1 MAHYDLDYNV
11 AVIIIPPFR
20 CLRAACF
27 DRHMEFGSPSNVVA
41 VGRWFYSGRFM
52 ATAGILTEEP
62 NGDYPEHMRI
72 STCKI
77 PMVCTWFLF
86 SLLYIMEIVI
96 VPWYKWINHFMWWT
110 GCSGI
115 KISFFYVVLV
125 QYGFLIIL
133 WAQWYITCCFRLWLE
148 GPLLIRVGTLWA
160 WTFILWTGLHYYQA
174 TKLLISWCSSMSC
187 ILPFN
192 LSKY

>member
-1 MAHYDLDYNV
+1 MRLPNGEATIGRVAHYDLDYNA

-52 ATAGILTEEP
+52 ATAGILTDEP
-62 NGDYPEHMRI
+62 NRDYPEHMRI

-96 VPWYKWINHFMWWT
+96 VP
-110 GCSGI
+110 
-115 KISFFYVVLV
+115 
-125 QYGFLIIL
+125 
-133 WAQWYITCCFRLWLE
+133 
-148 GPLLIRVGTLWA
+148 
-160 WTFILWTGLHYYQA
+160 
-174 TKLLISWCSSMSC
+174 
-187 ILPFN
+187 
-192 LSKY
+192 